1 MALATKCPH
10 CNTIFRVAHDQLKLR
25 GGIVRCGACNE
36 VFDGNAA
43 LVDPAPKQPVI
54 IDLPEAA
61 PAALAPLPATPVPPV
76 LAAAPEAQEAPDAP
90 EVPAIDAPASADM
103 QQIADAP
110 DLEHLDLNLDDDGA
124 HEPAEPEHDTATASD
139 APVTV
144 AHTDQSHSHE
154 HDYDLDFDIDPA
166 PDSAPLAGAALDD
179 ADMQPSEA
187 EFDKD
192 FDTEFD
198 ATLDAVVQ
206 PEPDAELDADLA
218 AHLDPYAAG
227 HDDGTD
233 LPTHGSTQLSDD
245 VDADVSDL
253 AEASHASHHPD
264 GRREPTFDIPDEH
277 LTAIA
282 LHDNFELDA
291 LPHTLDHSLADDNG
305 VRHSNNGSDDDE
317 DDEGGIV
324 TLSSAATTAAS
335 AAALATE
342 PTAPATPVSATAP
355 EEPGFVTRSRRN
367 AQWGKASRI
376 GMACGIPLLLGAL
389 AFQVVATFRNPLS
402 ANVPA
407 LKPALVSACVLL
419 GCKVDLPSQ
428 IDVLAIEQ
436 GELQTMADN
445 IFSFATSLR
454 NQSATA
460 QGWPHIELILNDSAD
475 KPVLRRV
482 FAPREY
488 LPPGADVE
496 HGFLPRSEQ
505 AVKLH
510 FELSR
515 VKASGYHI
523 AVFYP

>member
-43 LVDPAPKQPVI
+43 LVDPTPKQPVI

-61 PAALAPLPATPVPPV
+61 PAALAPIPAIPVQPI
-76 LAAAPEAQEAPDAP
+76 LAAAPEAQEAPEA
-90 EVPAIDAPASADM
+90 PAIGEPVAADM
-103 QQIADAP
+103 QEIADAP
-110 DLEHLDLNLDDDGA
+110 DLEHLDLNLDDDGV
-124 HEPAEPEHDTATASD
+124 HEPVEPEHDTATASD

-144 AHTDQSHSHE
+144 AQADQPHSHE

-166 PDSAPLAGAALDD
+166 PDAAPLADAARDEP
-179 ADMQPSEA
+179 DMQLDMPPIDA
-187 EFDKD
+187 EFHA
-192 FDTEFD
+192 EFD
-198 ATLDAVVQ
+198 ATPDAAAQ
-206 PEPDAELDADLA
+206 PEPEVELDAELA
-218 AHLDPYAAG
+218 AHLDPYAAV

-233 LPTHGSTQLSDD
+233 QSPRGSTQLSDN
-245 VDADVSDL
+245 VAADVSDL
-253 AEASHASHHPD
+253 SEASHASHHPD

-291 LPHTLDHSLADDNG
+291 HPHTLDHSLTDDNG
-305 VRHSNNGSDDDE
+305 VRHSNDGSDDDE

-324 TLSSAATTAAS
+324 TLSSAATTAAG
-335 AAALATE
+335 ATALAAE
-342 PTAPATPVSATAP
+342 PTAPATPVSASAP
-355 EEPGFVTRSRRN
+355 EEPGFVIRSRRN

-475 KPVLRRV
+475 QPVLRRV

-488 LPPGADVE
+488 LPAGADVE